1 MRVLRKGGYKNFDRV
16 RKGYS
21 RRESANLRTN
31 DDEDPEQQLTFA
43 NAAGSYF
50 GSHFLMCGGRFDM
63 AKPEAFLFGENSD
76 LDLLGSRSV
85 PFPYASPLGS
95 DEVHPLHLLI
105 NIRKESVKFVKLK
118 SEDDSQSESTLYRLE
133 FTLDADCSCF
143 VQIHFNAREI
153 YQDGEIQFAYRNKRV
168 SCSDRYHFDT
178 GSDQTFNNFI
188 FDSAKWDLTDL
199 TYSGG
204 LYFPVVVV
212 IQTDDVERVQMQSTM
227 CTVDVA
233 NDSSHALILKPLRQ
247 KIACDGVIYLL
258 QEMFGIENKEMAADG
273 ADDGGLECIICMS
286 DVRDTV
292 ILPCRHLCIC
302 NNCADTLRYK
312 LNNCPICRSPFRAL
326 IQLRA
331 RRQTRNMGYETVTL
345 VEGLNGPLNHQSYTN
360 AEQNVKEPLEVPA
373 AKKGHTRERS
383 RASNVIKQIV
393 TIDNEEL
400 EETSEG
406 IEMKRYLPKDEETP
420 VFSNNSSR
428 STSPQRYATP
438 EESEMEITMDSVR
451 SSITKRLQPG
461 SGHSS
466 KVLLEN
472 ARDGLERKK
481 STSGST

>member
-1 MRVLRKGGYKNFDRV
+1 
-16 RKGYS
+16 
-21 RRESANLRTN
+21 
-31 DDEDPEQQLTFA
+31 
-43 NAAGSYF
+43 
-50 GSHFLMCGGRFDM
+50 MCGGRFDM

-105 NIRKESVKFVKLK
+105 NIRKESVKFVKIK
-118 SEDDSQSESTLYRLE
+118 NEDGSQSDSTLYRLE

-143 VQIHFNAREI
+143 VQIHFNAREL

-168 SCSDRYHFDT
+168 SCSERFHFET
-178 GSDQTFNNFI
+178 GSDQTFNDFI
-188 FDSAKWDLTDL
+188 FDSSKWDLADL

-212 IQTDDVERVQMQSTM
+212 IQTDDLERAQMQSTM

-258 QEMFGIENKEMAADG
+258 QEMFGIENKESSGDG
-273 ADDGGLECIICMS
+273 NTDDGGLECIICMS
-286 DVRDTV
+286 DVRDT
-292 ILPCRHLCIC
+292 
-302 NNCADTLRYK
+302 

-345 VEGLNGPLNHQSYTN
+345 VEGLNGPLNHHSYGN
-360 AEQNVKEPLEVPA
+360 VEQNVKESSDAPA
-373 AKKGHTRERS
+373 AKKGHSRDRS
-383 RASNVIKQIV
+383 RTSNIINQVV
-393 TIDNEEL
+393 TIDNAEDL

-406 IEMKRYLPKDEETP
+406 IEMRRYLPKDVVSQEETP
-420 VFSNNSSR
+420 VLSNDSSR
-428 STSPQRYATP
+428 STSPQRYVTP
-438 EESEMEITMDSVR
+438 EETEAEVSLDNIRATV
-451 SSITKRLQPG
+451 TKRGLQIG
-461 SGHSS
+461 SSHSS
-466 KVLLEN
+466 SVLL
-472 ARDGLERKK
+472 DGKAEEYDRKK
-481 STSGST
+481 SLADD

>member
-1 MRVLRKGGYKNFDRV
+1 MGQVA
-16 RKGYS
+16 S
-21 RRESANLRTN
+21 RFSGLFIRPAANLRPN

-105 NIRKESVKFVKLK
+105 NIRKESVKFVKIK
-118 SEDDSQSESTLYRLE
+118 NDSGSQSDSTLYRLE

-143 VQIHFNAREI
+143 VQIHFNAREL

-168 SCSDRYHFDT
+168 SCSDRFHFDT
-178 GSDQTFNNFI
+178 GSDQVFNNFI
-188 FDSAKWDLTDL
+188 FDSSKWDLADL

-212 IQTDDVERVQMQSTM
+212 IQTDDVERAQMQSTM

-258 QEMFGIENKEMAADG
+258 QEMFGIENKEMTADG
-273 ADDGGLECIICMS
+273 STDDGGLECIICMS

-312 LNNCPICRSPFRAL
+312 VIR
-326 IQLRA
+326 
-331 RRQTRNMGYETVTL
+331 YETVTL
-345 VEGLNGPLNHQSYTN
+345 VEGLNGPLNHQTYTN
-360 AEQNVKEPLEVPA
+360 AEQNVKEPLDIPST
-373 AKKGHTRERS
+373 KKGHSRERS
-383 RASNVIKQIV
+383 RTSNIINQIV
-393 TIDNEEL
+393 TIDNVGDL

-406 IEMKRYLPKDEETP
+406 IEMKRYLPKDVMPQEETP
-420 VFSNNSSR
+420 VLSNDSSR
-428 STSPQRYATP
+428 STSPQRYVTP
-438 EESEMEITMDSVR
+438 EETEVEVSLDSIRTTV
-451 SSITKRLQPG
+451 TKRGLQIG
-461 SGHSS
+461 TGHSS
-466 KVLLEN
+466 SVLL
-472 ARDGLERKK
+472 DGEIEYDRKK
-481 STSGST
+481 AIADE

>member
-1 MRVLRKGGYKNFDRV
+1 MGQVA
-16 RKGYS
+16 S
-21 RRESANLRTN
+21 RFAGLFTRPSANLRPG

-50 GSHFLMCGGRFDM
+50 GSHFLMCGGRFDL

-105 NIRKESVKFVKLK
+105 NIRKESVKFVRIKD
-118 SEDDSQSESTLYRLE
+118 ENGSQSDTSLYRLE
-133 FTLDADCSCF
+133 FILDADCSCF
-143 VQIHFNAREI
+143 VQIHFNAREL

-168 SCSDRYHFDT
+168 SCSDRFHFDT
-178 GSDQTFNNFI
+178 GSEQIFNNFT
-188 FDSAKWDLTDL
+188 FDPSKWDLADL

-212 IQTDDVERVQMQSTM
+212 IQTDGIDRPQMQSTM

-258 QEMFGIENKEMAADG
+258 QEMFGIENKELAPDGNADEC
-273 ADDGGLECIICMS
+273 GLECIICMS
-286 DVRDTV
+286 DIRDTV

-331 RRQTRNMGYETVTL
+331 RRQTRNLGYETVTL
-345 VEGLNGPLNHQSYTN
+345 VEGLNGPLNHHSYGN
-360 AEQNVKEPLEVPA
+360 IEQGGKNPSEA
-373 AKKGHTRERS
+373 SSAKKGHSRERS
-383 RASNVIKQIV
+383 RASNIISQIV
-393 TIDNEEL
+393 TIDSVGEL

-406 IEMKRYLPKDEETP
+406 IEMKRYLPKDVVPQEETP
-420 VFSNNSSR
+420 VLSNVSSR
-428 STSPQRYATP
+428 STSPQCYGTP
-438 EESEMEITMDSVR
+438 EETEVEVAADNVKPVPSKRGLQIG
-451 SSITKRLQPG
+451 SS
-461 SGHSS
+461 HSS
-466 KVLLEN
+466 SGLL
-472 ARDGLERKK
+472 KK
-481 STSGST
+481 ADEGAQKETAAVEE